1 MQKTKCG
8 TYFSSTI
15 PALELKSQFGWFFL
29 PMWQIA
35 HYNLFLSRF
44 QWIDIVYFRRLKIHT
59 FFGPFRVFAML
70 MRGDG
75 GVTACDACCSIWK
88 RQIFCRCHAWKIVIR
103 HTDLG
108 LGTLSRTPLAQ
119 FSWESKP
126 DIRSSGFTATYLLEM
141 FFSTREKCCYM
152 LIFANE
158 CAVLIKVFINVFEA
172 TPFFA
177 VLYRWRK
184 YEILAFNILHLLHSL
199 SSGSSF
205 PLSHFKTFKF

>member
-1 MQKTKCG
+1 MAYTDMMMVVHHWWSSFYHIKPWWPSPYWWDGIWHHQRIKEPKKLWQQFCWQNRPVFGLRPWTFLIISPSPSILNIPQK
-8 TYFSSTI
+8 
-15 PALELKSQFGWFFL
+15 
-29 PMWQIA
+29 
-35 HYNLFLSRF
+35 
-44 QWIDIVYFRRLKIHT
+44 
-59 FFGPFRVFAML
+59 
-70 MRGDG
+70 
-75 GVTACDACCSIWK
+75 
-88 RQIFCRCHAWKIVIR
+88 

-108 LGTLSRTPLAQ
+108 LSTLSRTPLAQ

-184 YEILAFNILHLLHSL
+184 YEILAFNVLHFLGSL
-199 SSGSSF
+199 
-205 PLSHFKTFKF
+205 